1 MTSLPVAIYAR
12 VSSDQQTEAHTIA
25 SQLSALRTR
34 VAADGFALPDEM
46 QFRDEGYSGATLVRP
61 GLERLRDLVAAG
73 GVERLYVHSP
83 DRLARKYAYQVLLMD
98 EFQRAGVEVVF
109 LNRELGRSPEDE
121 LLLQVQGMVAEY
133 ERAKILERSRRG
145 KRHAAHAGVVSVL
158 CGAPYGYHYISK
170 QLGGGVARLD
180 IVEHEA
186 RVVRQVFTWVGQ
198 ERVSSGEVCRRLQRA
213 GEPRRDGKTTW
224 DRSVVWGMLKNPAYK
239 GTAGFGKT
247 RVGALKVRLRAQR
260 GRSLQPRQPHAIE
273 DVPREEWIL
282 VPVPAIIEAELY
294 DLVQEQLAENRRRA
308 RQGQRGVR
316 YLLQG
321 LLVCKVCGYAYYGK
335 AISPSSR
342 KGHPR
347 AYAYYRC
354 LGTDAYRFGGPRSG
368 PNTQVRTDLVEV
380 AVWNEVERLL
390 EHPQR
395 LEQEYRRRS
404 QAPRRGAQWD
414 TSESLRAQS
423 HKLRQGIA
431 RLIDS
436 YAEGVIAKEEFE
448 PRITRMRQR
457 VTSLEDRLQQ
467 LADDAAQQHDLQLII
482 SQLEDFVAKVRG
494 GLATADWRTRREIMR
509 ALVRRVEIDKQHV
522 TVVFRVPPTSS
533 PSGPGSGVLPDCRRG
548 EWPALRGSFLCREPF
563 PLVHSPRLQ
572 PGPHLASER
581 RAGVHLLE

>member
-1 MTSLPVAIYAR
+1 MKSLPVAIYAR
-12 VSSDQQTEAHTIA
+12 VSSDQQTDAHTIA
-25 SQLSALRTR
+25 SQLSALRAR
-34 VAADGFALPDEM
+34 VAVDGFPLPDEL
-46 QFRDEGYSGATLVRP
+46 QFIDEGYSGATLVRP
-61 GLERLRDLVAAG
+61 GLERLRDLIAAG

-98 EFQRAGVEVVF
+98 EFQRAGVAVIF

-170 QLGGGVARLD
+170 QRGGGTARFE
-180 IVEHEA
+180 IVEQEA
-186 RVVRQVFTWVGQ
+186 RVVRQVFTWVGR
-198 ERVSSGEVCRRLQRA
+198 ERVSIGEVCRRLQQA

-247 RVGALKVRLRAQR
+247 RVGALKTPLRAQR
-260 GRSLQPRQPHAIE
+260 GRPLQPRRPYALE
-273 DVPREEWIL
+273 DMPREEWIL

-308 RQGQRGVR
+308 RQGQRGAR

-354 LGTDAYRFGGPRSG
+354 LGTDAYRFGGQRIC

-380 AVWNEVERLL
+380 AVWDEVCRLL

-395 LEQEYRRRS
+395 LAQEYQRR
-404 QAPRRGAQWD
+404 QHAPRRGSQWE
-414 TSESLRAQS
+414 TPESLRAQS

-448 PRITRMRQR
+448 PRITKMKQK
-457 VTSLEDRLQQ
+457 VISLEDRLQQ
-467 LADDAAQQHDLQLII
+467 LADEAAQQRDLRLII

-494 GLATADWRTRREIMR
+494 GLASADWRTRREIIR
-509 ALVRRVEIDKQHV
+509 ALVRRVEIDQQHV
-522 TVVFRVPPTSS
+522 SVVFRVPPTSMN
-533 PSGPGSGVLPDCRRG
+533 SGPDSGILPDCRRG
-548 EWPALRGSFLCREPF
+548 VITAVVKRPARR
-563 PLVHSPRLQ
+563 
-572 PGPHLASER
+572 PG
-581 RAGVHLLE
+581 

>member
-1 MTSLPVAIYAR
+1 MKSLAVAIYAR
-12 VSSDQQTEAHTIA
+12 VSSDQQTDAHTIA
-25 SQLSALRTR
+25 SQLAALCTR
-34 VAADGFALPDEM
+34 VATDGFGLPEEM
-46 QFRDEGYSGATLVRP
+46 QFIDEGHSGATLVRP
-61 GLERLRDLVAAG
+61 GVERLRDLVAAG

-98 EFQRAGVEVVF
+98 EFQRAGVEVIF

-121 LLLQVQGMVAEY
+121 LLLQVRGMVAEY

-170 QLGGGVARLD
+170 QLGGGTARFE
-180 IVEHEA
+180 IVEQEA

-198 ERVSSGEVCRRLQRA
+198 ERVSIGEVCRRLQRA

-224 DRSVVWGMLKNPAYK
+224 DRSVIWGMLKNPAYK
-239 GTAGFGKT
+239 GWAGFGKT

-260 GRSLQPRQPHAIE
+260 GRRLQPRQPHAIE
-273 DVPREEWIL
+273 EVPREEWIL
-282 VPVPAIIEAELY
+282 VPVPAIIEAEVY
-294 DLVQEQLAENRRRA
+294 ALVQEQLAESRQRA

-316 YLLQG
+316 YLVQG
-321 LLVCKVCGYAYYGK
+321 LLVCKVCGDAYYGK

-354 LGTDAYRFGGPRSG
+354 LGTDAYRFGGQRLC
-368 PNTQVRTDLVEV
+368 PNTPVRTDLGEV
-380 AVWNEVERLL
+380 AVWKEVERGL

-395 LEQEYRRRS
+395 LEQEYRRRG
-404 QAPRRGAQWD
+404 QAPRRGSQWD
-414 TSESLRAQS
+414 TAESLRAQS

-436 YAEGVIAKEEFE
+436 YAEGVLAKEEFE
-448 PRITRMRQR
+448 PRITRMKQR

-467 LADDAAQQHDLQLII
+467 LADEAAQQRDLQLII
-482 SQLEDFVAKVRG
+482 GQLEDFVAKVRG
-494 GLATADWRTRREIMR
+494 GLAAADWRARREIIR
-509 ALVRRVEIDKQHV
+509 AVVRRVEIDQQHV
-522 TVVFRVPPTSS
+522 TVVFRVPPTASTT
-533 PSGPGSGVLPDCRRG
+533 GPDGGVLPDCRRG
-548 EWPALRGSFLCREPF
+548 ALAAAGQSLP
-563 PLVHSPRLQ
+563 P
-572 PGPHLASER
+572 PGVR
-581 RAGVHLLE
+581 

>member
-1 MTSLPVAIYAR
+1 MTNIPVAIYAR

-25 SQLSALRTR
+25 SQLAALRAR
-34 VAADGFALPDEM
+34 VAADGFALPMELQLM
-46 QFRDEGYSGATLVRP
+46 DEGYSGATLVRP
-61 GLERLRDLVAAG
+61 GLERLRDMIAAG

-98 EFQRAGVEVVF
+98 ECQRAGVEVIF

-133 ERAKILERSRRG
+133 ERAQILERSRRG

-158 CGAPYGYHYISK
+158 CGAPYGYHYMSK
-170 QLGGGVARLD
+170 HAGGGVARFDL
-180 IVEHEA
+180 VEHEA

-198 ERVSSGEVCRRLQRA
+198 ERVSIGEVCRRLQQA

-224 DRSVVWGMLKNPAYK
+224 DRSVVWGMLKNPAYQ

-247 RVGALKVRLRAQR
+247 RVGALTVRLRAQR
-260 GRSLQPRQPHAIE
+260 GKGLQPRRPYSIE
-273 DVPREEWIL
+273 DVPREEWIF
-282 VPVPAIIEAELY
+282 VPVPAIIDSELY
-294 DLVQEQLAENRRRA
+294 DAVQEQLTENRRRA
-308 RQGQRGVR
+308 RQGQRGAR

-354 LGTDAYRFGGPRSG
+354 LGTDAYRFGGQRIC

-380 AVWNEVERLL
+380 AVWDEVCRLL

-395 LEQEYRRRS
+395 LEQEYQRRG

-414 TSESLRAQS
+414 TAESLRAQS
-423 HKLRQGIA
+423 NRLRQGIA

-436 YAEGVIAKEEFE
+436 YAEGLIAKDEFE
-448 PRITRMRQR
+448 PRVTRMKQR
-457 VTSLEDRLQQ
+457 VTSLEDRMQQ
-467 LADDAAQQHDLQLII
+467 LADEAAQQRDLQLII
-482 SQLEDFVAKVRG
+482 SQLADFVAKVRG

-509 ALVRRVEIDKQHV
+509 ALVGRVEIDQQQV

-533 PSGPGSGVLPDCRRG
+533 PAGPDGSVLPDCRRG
-548 EWPALRGSFLCREPF
+548 ALSLVGQHCPAWSGGTHQTGVSPPEDHSGGDPLRG
-563 PLVHSPRLQ
+563 
-572 PGPHLASER
+572 
-581 RAGVHLLE
+581 